1 MKRILKQVI
10 LLITLGISSSVVA
23 DKEIL
28 YSDKNI
34 TIYTDNTMTYT
45 GKKTAPVFKPS
56 STWVEEDFFT
66 QQDKYCEVDSKYID
80 KLKKSLKIKTK
91 LQQ

>member
-1 MKRILKQVI
+1 MKRILKQII

-34 TIYTDNTMTYT
+34 TIYTDNTITYT
-45 GKKTAPVFKPS
+45 GKKTVPVFKPS
-56 STWVEEDFFT
+56 STWVEEDYFT
-66 QQDKYCEVDSKYID
+66 QQEKYCEVDSKYVG
-80 KLKKSLKIKTK
+80 KLMKGLKIKTK
-91 LQQ
+91 VQQ

>member
-34 TIYTDNTMTYT
+34 TIYSDNTITYT
-45 GKKTAPVFKPS
+45 GKKTVPVFKPS

>member
-1 MKRILKQVI
+1 MMFLAA
-10 LLITLGISSSVVA
+10 SSNVFA

-45 GKKTAPVFKPS
+45 GKKTVPVFKPS
-56 STWVEEDFFT
+56 NSWVEEDYFT
-66 QQDKYCEVDSKYID
+66 QQEKYCEVDSIYSSI
-80 KLKKSLKIKTK
+80 LKQSLVENR
-91 LQQ
+91 

>member
-1 MKRILKQVI
+1 MR
-10 LLITLGISSSVVA
+10 LIQKMLIVVFISVSAGVYA

>member
-1 MKRILKQVI
+1 MNRMIGQVVFVF
-10 LLITLGISSSVVA
+10 LSGVAISAYA

-34 TIYTDNTMTYT
+34 TIYKDNTITYT

-56 STWVEEDFFT
+56 STWVEEDYFT
-66 QQDKYCEVDSKYID
+66 QQEKYCEVDSKYAD
-80 KLKKSLKIKTK
+80 KLKKSIKK
-91 LQQ
+91 

>member
-1 MKRILKQVI
+1 MKRILKQII

-34 TIYTDNTMTYT
+34 TIYTDNTITYT
-45 GKKTAPVFKPS
+45 GKKTVPVFKPS
-56 STWVEEDFFT
+56 STWVEEDYFT
-66 QQDKYCEVDSKYID
+66 QLEKYCEVDSKYVG
-80 KLKKSLKIKTK
+80 KLKKGLKIKTK
-91 LQQ
+91 VQQ